1 MTKTPKTPRK
11 DLDQIAASIKKLT
24 LYLENSETEG
34 RSLTATEID
43 AVANKLQTHVEELL
57 AASQNLR
64 DEN

>member
-24 LYLENSETEG
+24 LYLENSEIEG

-57 AASQNLR
+57 AASQSLR
-64 DEN
+64 EN

>member
-1 MTKTPKTPRK
+1 MTKTPRNPRK
-11 DLDQIAASIKKLT
+11 DLDQIAASIKRLT

-57 AASQNLR
+57 AASKSLR

>member
-24 LYLENSETEG
+24 LYLQNSEIEG

-43 AVANKLQTHVEELL
+43 AVANKLQTHVAELL
-57 AASQNLR
+57 AASQSLR
-64 DEN
+64 EEN